1 MDMRDRFNKAFAYLQ
16 GEQIIKGQKDLAEK
30 LGATPGNISK
40 ALSGDKR
47 ALTNNLMKRFCEA
60 FPGMFN
66 LRWLILGE
74 GNMLQAPVVTQEPM
88 KPVEVGDDKDET
100 IKGLRSENMALI
112 NTINKLIDELAAMR
126 GEINAIKA
134 HINIQ
139 TYHVASGDVNPA
151 ALNDELKKYR

>member
-1 MDMRDRFNKAFAYLQ
+1 
-16 GEQIIKGQKDLAEK
+16 
-30 LGATPGNISK
+30 
-40 ALSGDKR
+40 
-47 ALTNNLMKRFCEA
+47 MKRFCEA

-74 GNMLQAPVVTQEPM
+74 GNMLQAPVVDQEPM
-88 KPVEVGDDKDET
+88 KSVEVGDDKDET
-100 IKGLRSENMALI
+100 IKRLTSENMALI

-139 TYHVASGDVNPA
+139 TYHVASDDVNPV
-151 ALNDELKKYR
+151 ALNDELKKYK